1 METPRG
7 RLRPAEDEM
16 SKANEVVPQRE
27 GPDPL
32 RPYSLVVSQTSYA
45 GRGVF
50 AAEDIPAGALIEEC
64 PILVL
69 PETEMSAAMGTELGN
84 YIFQWGPSRDEGAV
98 ALGYGSLFNH
108 SFSPNAMYIRKLHTK
123 TLMFVAL
130 EAIGAGTEI
139 TVNYNG
145 SPEDRSPVWF

>member
-1 METPRG
+1 M
-7 RLRPAEDEM
+7 
-16 SKANEVVPQRE
+16 RE
-27 GPDPL
+27 
-32 RPYSLVVSQTSYA
+32 TSYA

-69 PETEMSAAMGTELGN
+69 PEAEMAAAMGTMLGN
-84 YIFQWGPSRDEGAV
+84 YVFQWGPAREQGAV

-108 SFSPNAMYIRKLHTK
+108 SYSPNAMYIRKLHTS

-130 EAIGAGTEI
+130 APIAAGAEI
-139 TVNYNG
+139 LVNYNG
-145 SPEDRSPVWF
+145 SPEDRDPVWFDAGKH

>member
-1 METPRG
+1 MEPTRVL
-7 RLRPAEDEM
+7 LRPAEDEM
-16 SKANEVVPQRE
+16 SKQADVVPQRDS
-27 GPDPL
+27 PDPL
-32 RPYSLVVSQTSYA
+32 RPYALVVRETTYA

-64 PILVL
+64 PILAL
-69 PETEMSAAMGTELGN
+69 PETEMIAAMSTDLGN
-84 YIFQWGPSRDEGAV
+84 YLFQWGPARDEGAV

-108 SFSPNAMYIRKLHTK
+108 SFSPNAMYIRKYHTR

-130 EAIGAGTEI
+130 APIAAGTEI